1 MSHLHPFITPT
12 GTKCQDMSIL
22 LDLACTATLYQLA
35 YTAGS
40 FMGLYGIV
48 YANKYLLPQGSGSF
62 VFQLWRLNTRKVFIW
77 HLNFLAKFWWQEL
90 LNFLFE
96 WGEHSS
102 VTFCPDTT
110 ILKFWIKKFM
120 YIGERRYLNACKQWR
135 GINCSRWN
143 LHCNSLLQ

>member
-22 LDLACTATLYQLA
+22 LDLACTATLYRLA

-110 ILKFWIKKFM
+110 ILKFWIKKFT

-135 GINCSRWN
+135 GINCSCWN